1 MDKKDVNAAFDLVC
15 EEIEGLLNAINREV
29 NEASNAQDYDKVQQI
44 SEFAKSVK
52 EFKEKVISLQ
62 KEWKTIPKGKPPSQ
76 VGKRQG
82 KGKLKRGLK
91 TPQEKYVIPILE
103 SLIEL
108 DGEAKVKDV
117 LNRVHNK
124 MKGILNEYDYEK
136 LPKTKQIRWENTA
149 MWAKNK
155 MKKEG
160 LLSDDHRKRMWKITD
175 KGKEYYNQHKSQT

>member
-62 KEWKTIPKGKPPSQ
+62 KEWKTIPKGKTPSQ
-76 VGKRQG
+76 VRKRQG

-91 TPQEKYVIPILE
+91 TSQERYKMPILI

-108 DGEAKVKDV
+108 GGEAKVRDV
-117 LNRVHNK
+117 LKLVHNK
-124 MKGILNEYDYEK
+124 MKDILNEYDYEK

-149 MWAKNK
+149 QWAKDK

-160 LLSDDHRKRMWKITD
+160 LLSDDHRKRIWKITD
-175 KGKEYYNQHKSQT
+175 KGRAYCNQQKSQT